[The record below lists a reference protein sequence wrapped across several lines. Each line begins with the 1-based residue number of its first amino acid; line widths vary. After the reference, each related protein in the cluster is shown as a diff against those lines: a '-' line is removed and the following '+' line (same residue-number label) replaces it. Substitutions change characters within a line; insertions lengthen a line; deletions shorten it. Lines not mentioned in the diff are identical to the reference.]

1 MRPLGTFPPWALGT
15 LSMQFSSATRE
26 RLDEEPGKTSSD
38 THNK

>member
-1 MRPLGTFPPWALGT
+1 MDEATGYFPTLGT

>member
-26 RLDEEPGKTSSD
+26 RLDEEPGKTSLD